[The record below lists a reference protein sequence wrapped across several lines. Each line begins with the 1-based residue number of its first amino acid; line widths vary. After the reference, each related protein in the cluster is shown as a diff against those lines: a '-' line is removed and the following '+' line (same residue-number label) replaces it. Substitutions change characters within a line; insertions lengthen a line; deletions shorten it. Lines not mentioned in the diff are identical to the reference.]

1 MSNFQELLRGLEPTK
16 RIPQNFDPG
25 GLRSGQFCSLTIITL
40 WENVQMLFIGK
51 YEYERV
57 NYLKI
62 FSYYTTLDDSFAVLA
77 NDFLPVIRVHMGSNA
92 FFASNF

>member
-1 MSNFQELLRGLEPTK
+1 
-16 RIPQNFDPG
+16 
-25 GLRSGQFCSLTIITL
+25 
-40 WENVQMLFIGK
+40 MLFIGK

-77 NDFLPVIRVHMGSNA
+77 NDFLPVIRVHIWSNA